1 MANGRL
7 VTRQAAEPFV
17 TAREGAATLTVVEN
31 ACVFHASR
39 TDGCAIQHA
48 LGHDALPLACRQFPR
63 MSVRDPRGVS
73 VTLSHY
79 CPTAA
84 SMLGSSNPV
93 AIERHPR
100 GFPADG
106 EYVGLDAD
114 HALPPRLRPAMLMD
128 WESWWLWE
136 RLSVAALAT
145 SHDVFEGMARLCA
158 AVEHARSW
166 RPSDEPLSSR
176 VEAAFRV
183 SPRTGASAPDDRQ
196 RHLADVLVAIP
207 DHLRPSRVPEPGAIG
222 PSVAVRRD
230 FVIAHAF
237 ANWTAHLGQGL
248 RTWLRSIEAA
258 DALVT
263 SGLDVGTADLWLRH
277 LSDPWAL
284 AEVWGTAEGEPF
296 VRVPRT

>member
-1 MANGRL
+1 MANGQL

-17 TAREGAATLTVVEN
+17 TARGAPTTLTVVEN
-31 ACVFHASR
+31 TCVFHGSR
-39 TDGCAIQHA
+39 ADGCAIQHA

-63 MSVRDPRGVS
+63 VSVRDPRGIS

-84 SMLGSSNPV
+84 SMLGSGNPV
-93 AIERHPR
+93 SIELHPP

-106 EYVGLDAD
+106 EYVGLDA
-114 HALPPRLRPAMLMD
+114 HEALPPRLRPDMLMD

-145 SHDVFEGMARLCA
+145 SADAGGGLARLRA

-176 VEAAFRV
+176 VQAAFRV
-183 SPRTGASAPDDRQ
+183 SPLVRPPVPDDRR
-196 RHLADVLVAIP
+196 RHLSDVRVAIP
-207 DHLRPSRVPEPGAIG
+207 DNLRPSRVPEPDAAG
-222 PSVAVRRD
+222 PSVAVQRD
-230 FVIAHAF
+230 FVMAHAF

-258 DALVT
+258 DALVRC
-263 SGLDVGTADLWLRH
+263 GLDVGTADLWLRH
-277 LSDPWAL
+277 LADPSAL
-284 AEVWGTAEGEPF
+284 AEVWGKAEGE
-296 VRVPRT
+296 